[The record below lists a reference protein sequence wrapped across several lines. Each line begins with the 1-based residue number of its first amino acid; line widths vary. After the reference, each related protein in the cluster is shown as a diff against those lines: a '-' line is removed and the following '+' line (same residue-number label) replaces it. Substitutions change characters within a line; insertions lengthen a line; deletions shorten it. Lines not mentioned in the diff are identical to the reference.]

1 MPLPALFALLT
12 SGGEDTMPPP
22 SRFELASPLPSVPGV
37 MIDRLT
43 TGGGLAQETTKA
55 RGLQGR
61 TMWIDATA
69 NLDRYNSEEKIV
81 ALVKKIADVG
91 FNTVVFDIKPI
102 SGQVV
107 YNSRIAPKLLEWKG
121 KTMDAGFD
129 PLPLMIREA
138 HQDGL
143 QLFVSLNAFSE
154 GHRLFNVGPGYNRP
168 TQQTVLYEGRPV
180 LRAGDTQ
187 TDLVPGIDRLPAVTP
202 LPIPNSTSTPVVPP
216 VPSAVGVVT
225 SLAALAP
232 RGGFYA
238 VVRKDGTVL
247 EANAVPDPAL
257 VPPAAPAPTP
267 PPVVNTTV
275 VPPPLPRK
283 PAIRLPLVS
292 VPKGGAIIAGI
303 GDGAAWL
310 EANAHLAERLRFDTA
325 AEYVPIRDRPEQQY
339 PLMMNPFHPAVQQY
353 ALDVLREVVRNYPID
368 GVLYDDRLRFG
379 GQNADFSELTR
390 AKFEDRVKT
399 KVNWPDDVFKW
410 TLTPQMT
417 RGMRPGPLY
426 DEWMAFRADAT
437 KEFVQKARY
446 AVKDIRPA
454 CLFGCYAGS
463 WYGDY
468 PANGH
473 NYASPDAESGGF
485 WFASPTYQKSGTAPL
500 LDIIMAGCY
509 YPTATIYEAFSTG
522 MNIGSTVEASGT
534 LVNRLVRGEAWTY
547 GSIALS
553 QFKDDPQG
561 LTNALQ
567 AALAATQGVMVFDLS
582 HDIEPMWPV
591 FAQAFAQRKEAP
603 TAHMDLLVEIKRRR
617 AALDRMGKK
626 DPPIVIAAGTSGTG
640 Q

>member
-1 MPLPALFALLT
+1 MPFPAILAALVL
-12 SGGEDTMPPP
+12 GGEDTTPPA
-22 SRFELASPLPSVPGV
+22 SRFELASPLPTVPGV

-43 TGGGLAQETTKA
+43 TGYGLAQERAKA
-55 RGLQGR
+55 SGVQGR
-61 TMWIDATA
+61 TLWIDATA

-81 ALVKKIADVG
+81 ALVKKIGDVG

-107 YNSRIAPKLLEWKG
+107 YNSRIAPKLVEWKG
-121 KTMDAGFD
+121 KTMDAAFD

-138 HQDGL
+138 HKNRL

-154 GHRLFNVGPGYNRP
+154 GHRLFNVGPGYSRP
-168 TQQTVLYEGRPV
+168 TQQTVLYEGRPI
-180 LRAGDTQ
+180 LRAGDAQ
-187 TDLVPGIDRLPAVTP
+187 TDLVSGIDRLPAVP
-202 LPIPNSTSTPVVPP
+202 APNSTAIPAP

-247 EANAVPDPAL
+247 EANEVPAPL
-257 VPPAAPAPTP
+257 PPIPTP
-267 PPVVNTTV
+267 PVTNGTL
-275 VPPPLPRK
+275 VPPPLPAK
-283 PAIRLPLVS
+283 PAVRTPITP
-292 VPKGGAIIAGI
+292 VPRGGAIVAGV

-310 EANAHLAERLRFDTA
+310 AANARLSTRLQFDTA
-325 AEYVPIRDRPEQQY
+325 AEFVPIRDRPEQQY

-353 ALDVLREVVRNYPID
+353 ALDILREVARNYDID
-368 GVLYDDRLRFG
+368 GLLYDDRLRFG

-390 AKFEDRVKT
+390 AKFEDRVGRKL
-399 KVNWPDDVFKW
+399 NWPDDVFKW
-410 TLTPQMT
+410 TLSPQMT
-417 RGMRPGPLY
+417 RGMQPGPYY
-426 DEWMAFRADAT
+426 DQWMAFRADAT
-437 KEFVQKARY
+437 KDFVQKARY
-446 AVKDIRPA
+446 ALKAIRPT

-463 WYGDY
+463 WYGEY

-485 WFASPTYQKSGTAPL
+485 WFASPAYQKAGTAPL

-509 YPTATIYEAFSTG
+509 YPIATIYEAFSRGTG
-522 MNIGSTVEASGT
+522 IGSTVEASGT
-534 LVNRLVRGEAWTY
+534 LVNRLVRDDAWTY

-553 QFKDDPQG
+553 DFKDDPLG

-567 AALAATQGVMVFDLS
+567 AALASTQGVMVFDLS
-582 HDIEPMWPV
+582 HDIEPMWDT

-603 TAHMDLLVEIKRRR
+603 TAHMELLAEVKKRR
-617 AALDRMGKK
+617 AALDRLGKK